1 MLSLLLRHSRSAFV
15 GNPFVNLTFF
25 KKTKLECCMDT
36 RQTHSGMTETFSQH
50 RYLKN
55 RSNFNCQANRLIHW
69 FNPLLEYVN
78 SLAAVARLLAIA

>member
-1 MLSLLLRHSRSAFV
+1 
-15 GNPFVNLTFF
+15 
-25 KKTKLECCMDT
+25 MDT
-36 RQTHSGMTETFSQH
+36 RQTHSGMTEIFSQH

-69 FNPLLEYVN
+69 VNPLLEYVN